1 MTRRIACLVLLIPLA
16 AQETPLFRTTT
27 SLVQVSVTVRGARD
41 APVTGLTRDDY
52 AEEFEVWPE
61 NWETFSL
68 ITLMETQWEV
78 GFSKPIGLKYPVLF
92 DLMDRRGLSGDDWWQ
107 VFNDVRAMEAAA
119 LKAMGEK

>member
-1 MTRRIACLVLLIPLA
+1 
-16 AQETPLFRTTT
+16 
-27 SLVQVSVTVRGARD
+27 
-41 APVTGLTRDDY
+41 
-52 AEEFEVWPE
+52 
-61 NWETFSL
+61 
-68 ITLMETQWEV
+68 METQWEV